1 MEDLFAKIEK
11 QKGLFRKKPI
21 RSRGSLWNKGKGEGL
36 MAKLPSPSS
45 PSHWET
51 GEERR
56 LAGGGPIRARW
67 TWAAAGG
74 EGKGEGWRP
83 GGDPGLTSGW
93 VGAQRR
99 GGVGR
104 RRRAGMAAAAA
115 LRVRRRG

>member
-21 RSRGSLWNKGKGEGL
+21 RSGGSLWNKGKGEGL

-56 LAGGGPIRARW
+56 LAGGGREW
-67 TWAAAGG
+67 
-74 EGKGEGWRP
+74 
-83 GGDPGLTSGW
+83 L
-93 VGAQRR
+93 
-99 GGVGR
+99 R
-104 RRRAGMAAAAA
+104 RRRCRLGEGARAG
-115 LRVRRRG
+115 G

>member
-21 RSRGSLWNKGKGEGL
+21 RSGGSLWNKGKGEGL

-74 EGKGEGWRP
+74 EGERGRVASWRGSRPHLGLGWRAEA
-83 GGDPGLTSGW
+83 G
-93 VGAQRR
+93 RR
-99 GGVGR
+99 GS
-104 RRRAGMAAAAA
+104 AAASGNGCGGGAA
-115 LRVRRRG
+115 G